1 MKYLIALALATAL
14 TACTNTG
21 SGITPIDTPPDPA
34 DPIQPSEP
42 PTQPLVGKDGK
53 VGKWFSGQMIGK
65 LLDDSTY
72 KIEINLKENAD
83 GTFTNIGTGSLNYY
97 RLWDLN
103 QAPREKNLPHY
114 DGYTTGERSGSV
126 LNLSLKLNYNECFL
140 KLKAYVSTDSKTLN
154 FFSAKQSVQCSI
166 ATLDI
171 ALKPF
176 MMTTL

>member
-42 PTQPLVGKDGK
+42 PAQPLNGR
-53 VGKWFSGQMIGK
+53 FAGQMVGE
-65 LLDDSTY
+65 LLDNSTY

-83 GTFTNIGTGSLNYY
+83 GTFTNIGAGIQSYY

-103 QAPREKNLPHY
+103 KAPREKNIPHY
-114 DGYTTGERSGSV
+114 DGYATGERNGSV

-140 KLKAYVSTDSKTLN
+140 KLKAYVSTDSKTLS
-154 FFSAKQSVQCSI
+154 FFSAKQTVQCSI
-166 ATLDI
+166 ATLNI
-171 ALKPF
+171 TLKPF
-176 MMTTL
+176 TMTSP